1 MKKFILLAYCLLPAA
16 FFSFAQWNSNPAI
29 NTSVSVQP
37 NDQQDVRIVTDNK
50 GGAIITW
57 LDFRNDVTQTSGDIF
72 VQRIDKNGFAKWTAS
87 GVALC
92 TITGNQTA
100 PTIVEDGNGG
110 AIIAWND
117 YRNINAD
124 VYAQKIDSSGNVL
137 WTANGIPVVVKASA
151 QQDSKL
157 IADGAGGAIVVWQDS
172 AGGTWDVFAQRISS
186 TGTSMWTSTGV
197 AVCTAGNSQINP
209 RQYSIRKKFIIF

>member
-1 MKKFILLAYCLLPAA
+1 MICING
-16 FFSFAQWNSNPAI
+16 FSQWNSNPAI

-92 TITGNQTA
+92 TVTSNQTA

-124 VYAQKIDSSGNVL
+124 VYAQKIDSSGNIL
-137 WTANGIPVVVKASA
+137 WAANGIPVRKALLGLSLG
-151 QQDSKL
+151 KL
-157 IADGAGGAIVVWQDS
+157 
-172 AGGTWDVFAQRISS
+172 
-186 TGTSMWTSTGV
+186 
-197 AVCTAGNSQINP
+197 
-209 RQYSIRKKFIIF
+209 K